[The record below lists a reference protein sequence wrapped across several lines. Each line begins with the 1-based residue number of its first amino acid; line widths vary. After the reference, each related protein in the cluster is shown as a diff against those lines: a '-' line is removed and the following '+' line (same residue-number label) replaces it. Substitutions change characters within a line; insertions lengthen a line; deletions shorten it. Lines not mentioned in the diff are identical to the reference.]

1 MPRVKTTPSKIK
13 KIPIL
18 AGVQS
23 KETMPVTKELK
34 RCSNLNVD
42 HSLSKRASAL
52 TEAPKRA
59 LASQERPKGSAL
71 KTHLVRMHTGDD
83 FSPEQ
88 PVRAGW
94 GRDRIQVANSGGNRP
109 DSRTYDTDLRERNFA
124 YEKLPNREYESFD
137 LRNSNFRLANLS
149 GARFEKTNL
158 SQCDFHGAVLNN
170 LCCEGVLFIG
180 ARVGEARIESG
191 HYSGCNFAWAEL
203 SDVDCVGV
211 NFSGNKFFSAKF
223 INVVFLDCDL
233 SGADL
238 TNLDLDEVD
247 FSGANLTNAQI
258 SLSQRFIE
266 KTLLGPIPSDSDYC
280 PETGIRNLLATI
292 HSINPTYQNL
302 KNSLMRSVIE
312 HLARLDD
319 GALQGHLPALVEMLF
334 NNPGYAEMPEIASFN
349 NRLLILWLQ
358 KKEEEPCR
366 HGEIDWDLVQA
377 LVSRHPS
384 GKDHLVSK
392 YGKTLTLHEGRAL
405 SDAQTASL
413 QTPAI
418 TTETAQN

>member
-34 RCSNLNVD
+34 RCSNLSVD
-42 HSLSKRASAL
+42 HSLSKHASAL

-59 LASQERPKGSAL
+59 LASQESPKGSAL
-71 KTHLVRMHTGDD
+71 KTHLFRMHTGDD
-83 FSPEQ
+83 FSLEQ

-109 DSRTYDTDLRERNFA
+109 DSRIYDINLRRHNFTSKNLTSCQ
-124 YEKLPNREYESFD
+124 YQSVDFLGSD
-137 LRNSNFRLANLS
+137 FRGADLS
-149 GARFEKTNL
+149 GATFKDTNL
-158 SQCDFHGAVLNN
+158 SQCNFRGAVLTD

-180 ARVGEARIESG
+180 ARVGGTMIESG

-203 SDVDCVGV
+203 TDVACVGV
-211 NFSGNKFFSAKF
+211 NLSGNDFSSAKL
-223 INVVFLDCDL
+223 IKVVLDCDL
-233 SGADL
+233 SGANL

-258 SLSQRFIE
+258 SLSQRFID

-280 PETGIRNLLATI
+280 PGTGIRNLLATI

-312 HLARLDD
+312 QLSRLDD
-319 GALQGHLPALVEMLF
+319 VALQRHLPALVEMLF
-334 NNPGYAEMPEIASFN
+334 NNPGYDEVPEIASFN
-349 NRLLILWLQ
+349 NRLLILWL
-358 KKEEEPCR
+358 EENEQEPCH
-366 HGEIDWDLVQA
+366 HGEIDWDLVLD
-377 LVSRHPS
+377 LVNRHPS
-384 GKDHLVSK
+384 GKEHLVSK
-392 YGKTLTLHEGRAL
+392 YGKTLTLLGGRAL

-413 QTPAI
+413 QPPAI
-418 TTETAQN
+418 TTGTAQN